1 MTNKK
6 KLDLINLDYI
16 KGEILKDIANIEQ
29 YQEETE
35 FMYVKGS
42 SLYNE
47 RMNALNEQLKLA
59 QETNDI
65 IISMIKTFSSNQESS
80 EKPPVKT
87 IKEKK

>member
-6 KLDLINLDYI
+6 ELDLINLDYI
-16 KGEILKDIANIEQ
+16 KGEILKNIANIEQ

-47 RMNALNEQLKLA
+47 RMDSLNEQLKLA

-65 IISMIKTFSSNQESS
+65 ISYRIKTFFDKENVET
-80 EKPPVKT
+80 EMPIKT
-87 IKEKK
+87 TKKKK